1 MSKMHICNVINH
13 NSISFV
19 SFPYYTGEFGK
30 VSLCRKYLSV
40 FSGWYQI
47 MIPSRE
53 SSYNR
58 ATLHIGEVVP
68 KMLGQPP
75 KSFLHISAPFQA
87 QCEVL
92 FRIYNVSSIS
102 YPPPK
107 MIVKRPSPC
116 TLMHSII
123 WRTMLS
129 SYCVSLAV
137 RLAMIFWISSSRACR
152 VASPRTLS

>member
-1 MSKMHICNVINH
+1 MSKVHICNVINH

-40 FSGWYQI
+40 FSGWYQNV
-47 MIPSRE
+47 IPTSQGKR
-53 SSYNR
+53 SQRCARTSYFSVSCR
-58 ATLHIGEVVP
+58 LI
-68 KMLGQPP
+68 L
-75 KSFLHISAPFQA
+75 
-87 QCEVL
+87 
-92 FRIYNVSSIS
+92 YNVSSIS

-137 RLAMIFWISSSRACR
+137 RLAMISWISSSRACR

>member
-107 MIVKRPSPC
+107 MIRHHLMDDEFGLRIILVNFLP
-116 TLMHSII
+116 TLCHG
-123 WRTMLS
+123 LPH
-129 SYCVSLAV
+129 
-137 RLAMIFWISSSRACR
+137 F
-152 VASPRTLS
+152 